1 MTSHLLTITCT
12 FSGDGARLRAW
23 LADAAGT
30 IPAVDGLCWKIWGFD
45 HDWGLGTSAY
55 GFEDAASAAAFARGP
70 LVAALRAHPAVRS
83 VAWALAPIDRDLSAR
98 TGAAGLLAR
107 PRKAAAR
114 EAQQDLEGRYHLAV
128 G

>member
-1 MTSHLLTITCT
+1 
-12 FSGDGARLRAW
+12 

-30 IPAVDGLCWKIWGFD
+30 IAAVDGLCWKIWGLD
-45 HDWGLGTSAY
+45 HARGIGTSAY
-55 GFEDAASAAAFARGP
+55 GFEDAASAAAFAHGP

-98 TGAAGLLAR
+98 TGAAGLLAC
-107 PRKAAAR
+107 PSKAATR
-114 EAQQDLEGRYHLAV
+114 EQDFEGRYHLAV